1 MDSAFQYNKFV
12 TGKQFIG
19 RTAEVRT
26 FANLLAQGENVV
38 IYEPPKTGRKSLI
51 QQGFYNMKAAGQRF
65 VAVQLS
71 LLDVRTLSELTLRL
85 ASSVLQT
92 VGNSPA
98 EFAQAAG
105 ELLAGTHLVF
115 DSARYK
121 SCGEILSPT
130 WELDLEDLRA
140 AFLLPYR
147 IGVQSGVPRIVVIDE
162 FQNVML
168 TEDGDAVCKLMEE
181 ALRTTLPLELE
192 RGAAYVFTGSQVNA
206 MHEIFGIRRY
216 FYRRV
221 ERVRITPIETK
232 EIIDHVIKGFLAT
245 GKVIDRDLLL
255 GVCRLFRDNIWYI
268 NHFSAICDSLTR
280 GYIMEQTLNEALA
293 SLIAIHEPRFVAMM
307 NDLTTFQVS
316 LLRAALDGHT
326 RFSSAEVIKQYGLN
340 SSANVRRLK
349 DALCK
354 KEIITFDEED
364 NPVLLDPLFEYW
376 VRKFY
381 FNMSFE

>member
-280 GYIMEQTLNEALA
+280 GYIMEQTLNEALG

>member
-1 MDSAFQYNKFV
+1 MDGTFPYNKPV
-12 TGKQFIG
+12 TGKQFLG

-26 FANLLAQGENVV
+26 FVNLLTQGENVV

-51 QQGFYNMKAAGQRF
+51 QQGFYNMKSAGQRF

-85 ASSVLQT
+85 ASGVLRT
-92 VGNSPA
+92 VGSSPVEYA
-98 EFAQAAG
+98 KAAH
-105 ELLAGTHLVF
+105 ELLDGTHLVF
-115 DSARYK
+115 DIARYNA
-121 SCGEILSPT
+121 CGEVISPN

-140 AFLLPYR
+140 AFLLPFR
-147 IGVQSGVPRIVVIDE
+147 IGIQTGVPRFVVIDE

-168 TEDGDAVCKLMEE
+168 TEDGDAACKLMEE
-181 ALRTTLPLELE
+181 VLRTLPIELY
-192 RGAAYVFTGSQVNA
+192 RSAAYVFTGSQVNA
-206 MHEIFGIRRY
+206 MHEVFGIRRY

-221 ERVRITPIETK
+221 ERVRIAPVETK
-232 EIIDHVIKGFLAT
+232 EIIDHVLKGFLAT

-255 GVCRLFRDNIWYI
+255 GACRLFRDNIWYI

-280 GYIMEQTLNEALA
+280 GYIMEQTLNEALG
-293 SLIAIHEPRFVAMM
+293 SLISIHESRFVAMM

-316 LLRAALDGHT
+316 LLRAVLDGHT
-326 RFSSAEVIKQYGLN
+326 RFSSAEVIRQYGLN

-354 KEIITFDEED
+354 KEIITFDEAD

-376 VRKFY
+376 VRKYY

>member
-1 MDSAFQYNKFV
+1 MDGTFQYNKPV
-12 TGKQFIG
+12 TGKQFLG
-19 RTAEVRT
+19 RTAELRT

-85 ASSVLQT
+85 ASSVLRT
-92 VGNSPA
+92 VGSGPA
-98 EFAQAAG
+98 EYAQAAR
-105 ELLAGTHLVF
+105 ELLDGTHLVF

-121 SCGEILSPT
+121 SCGEIVSPT

-140 AFLLPYR
+140 AFLLPWR
-147 IGVQSGVPRIVVIDE
+147 VGVQTGVPRFVVLDE

-168 TEDGDAVCKLMEE
+168 TEDGDAACKLMEDV
-181 ALRTTLPLELE
+181 LRTLPPELE
-192 RGAAYVFTGSQVNA
+192 RGAACIFTGSQVNA
-206 MHEIFGIRRY
+206 MHDIFGIRRF

-221 ERVRITPIETK
+221 ERVRIAPIETK
-232 EIIDHVIKGFLAT
+232 EIIEHVVKGFLST

-268 NHFSAICDSLTR
+268 NHFSAIRDSLTR
-280 GYIMEQTLNEALA
+280 GYIMEQTLNEALG

-354 KEIITFDEED
+354 KEILTFDEDD

-376 VRKFY
+376 VRKYY
-381 FNMSFE
+381 FNMTFE